1 VCDLAYLLLLE
12 QVERQTL
19 ADRQVAAFQMVMLGE
34 GGQLPTVAEAR
45 QQLDAALIAEPV
57 EATAVDVEQV
67 ELRRALGVM

>member
-1 VCDLAYLLLLE
+1 VCDLAYLLLVE

-19 ADRQVAAFQMVMLGE
+19 ADRQVAAFQMVMSGE

-45 QQLDAALIAEPV
+45 QQLDAALIAVPV
-57 EATAVDVEQV
+57 EATAVDVEQA